1 MDRLPIDERIA
12 QYRFPPEPGKHYGF
26 NLTVLLDED
35 GHRALLIDTAYE
47 KQARAVLAELT
58 AREIELA
65 GVIVSHFHP
74 DHVMGL
80 KALPRVP
87 VYGSARFDETVRHY
101 ADEGE
106 RRTFTPTDPVNDDTR
121 FTFGR
126 LDLAFRLAP
135 GHSPCSMY
143 TLIGD
148 RFLHVADNIMTSN
161 TGQDVLPW
169 AAFDLIQDH
178 IRSLQALREFGTRTL
193 LLSHGVVL
201 DDERAIDAAITNR
214 VSYFRAI
221 LEGRGRISYEEA
233 TEGCTCDFLHQEW
246 LIRKDSPA
254 A

>member
-1 MDRLPIDERIA
+1 MDRLRIDERIA
-12 QYRFPPEPGKHYGF
+12 QYRFPPGSGKHYGF

-35 GHRALLIDTAYE
+35 ERRALLIDAAYE
-47 KQARAVLAELT
+47 KQAGAVLADLT
-58 AREIELA
+58 ARGTELA

-87 VYGSARFDETVRHY
+87 VYGSARFDETVCHY
-101 ADEGE
+101 TGKGE
-106 RRTFTPTDPVNDDTR
+106 RRLFTPTEPVFDGTR
-121 FTFGR
+121 STFGR

-148 RFLHVADNIMTSN
+148 RFLHVADNIMTSP

-178 IRSLQALREFGTRTL
+178 IRSLEALREFGARTL

-201 DDERAIDAAITNR
+201 DDERAIDAAIANR
-214 VSYFRAI
+214 VRYFRAI
-221 LEGRGRISYEEA
+221 LESGGRISYEEA

-246 LIRKDSPA
+246 LIRKDSTA

>member
-1 MDRLPIDERIA
+1 MDRLPIDERIV
-12 QYRFPPEPGKHYGF
+12 QYRFPPEPGKQYGF

-35 GHRALLIDTAYE
+35 EGRALLIDTAYE
-47 KQARAVLAELT
+47 EQARAVLADLT
-58 AREIELA
+58 TRETELA

-74 DHVMGL
+74 DHVAGL

-87 VYGSARFDETVRHY
+87 VYGSARFEETLCHY
-101 ADEGE
+101 TDDGE
-106 RRTFTPTDPVNDDTR
+106 RRAFAPTDPVTDDTR

-135 GHSPCSMY
+135 GHSPCSMH

-148 RFLHVADNIMTSN
+148 RFLHVADNLMTSN

-169 AAFDLIQDH
+169 AAFDLIRDH
-178 IRSLQALREFGTRTL
+178 IRSLEALREYNARTL

-201 DDERAIDAAITNR
+201 DDERTIDAAIANR
-214 VSYFRAI
+214 VSYFRAV
-221 LEGRGRISYEEA
+221 LKGGGRVSYEEA
-233 TEGCTCDFLHQEW
+233 TEGCTCDFLHKEW

-254 A
+254 T

>member
-1 MDRLPIDERIA
+1 MK
-12 QYRFPPEPGKHYGF
+12 F
-26 NLTVLLDED
+26 TVLGSGVAVPNQRRAPAAHLVEGTEDTLLLDAGACVMLRLE
-35 GHRALLIDTAYE
+35 E
-47 KQARAVLAELT
+47 
-58 AREIELA
+58 A
-65 GVIVSHFHP
+65 GVDYTAVDGILVSHFHP

-87 VYGSARFDETVRHY
+87 VYGSARFEETVCHY
-101 ADEGE
+101 TDEGE
-106 RRTFTPTDPVNDDTR
+106 RRLFTPTEPVIDGTR

-148 RFLHVADNIMTSN
+148 RFLHVADNIMTSP

-178 IRSLQALREFGTRTL
+178 IRSLEALREFGARTL

-201 DDERAIDAAITNR
+201 DDERAIDAAIANR
-214 VSYFRAI
+214 VRYFRAI
-221 LEGRGRISYEEA
+221 LESGGRISYEEA

-246 LIRKDSPA
+246 LIRKDSTA